1 MKIGIASLGGLLSL
15 EKGNRLLYASR
26 GQGQCVLGL
35 VSGCAHHPKGEIR
48 YLYWLVGEGVGEECY
63 ISWVGWGTGAACD
76 V

>member
-35 VSGCAHHPKGEIR
+35 VSGCAYHPKGEFR
-48 YLYWLVGEGVGEECY
+48 YLYWLVGVGVGEECY
-63 ISWVGWGTGAACD
+63 ISWVGLE
-76 V
+76 